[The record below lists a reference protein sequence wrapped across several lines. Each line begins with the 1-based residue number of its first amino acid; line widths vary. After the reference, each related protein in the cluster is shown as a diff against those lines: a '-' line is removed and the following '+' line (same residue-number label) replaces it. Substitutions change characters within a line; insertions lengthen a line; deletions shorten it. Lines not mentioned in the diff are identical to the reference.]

1 MNLKLIDGKWT
12 VDIEVRGKRLRRA
25 YQTKSEA
32 QNALALLRSQRAM
45 SRLGI
50 EVPEAKSHDLL
61 FKDFA
66 EKVIAGKAEG
76 DLRASTKR
84 ATRYCLNALLAS
96 EIFDGKRLAEITT
109 ENIAD
114 YRSARGN
121 EKAAANAGLGLL
133 KMIFRRAVEW
143 GELSRNTADPVEY
156 FRIPATKLR
165 ILTDAEVALLLH
177 AASPV
182 LAPLLRVLL
191 TTGMRPHEAFA
202 LRWEY
207 DGWDV
212 EEDLDKSIVALDRK
226 SIFIPGLLS
235 KNHKDREV
243 PLSPELVEMFKGLRH
258 DSTSD
263 KVFPWI
269 NCPDAFSEAVRAAGL
284 KNVTLYTLKHTAA
297 SRMIRAGVDIVTVSE
312 ILGHSDIKMTM
323 IYCHS
328 DGQSKR
334 EAVERVSRIYFQAP
348 KVADAPAAAAVQ
360 PEPKHAEAVN

>member
-1 MNLKLIDGKWT
+1 MKNLKLIDGKWT
-12 VDIEVRGKRLRRA
+12 VDIDVKGKRLRRA
-25 YQTKSEA
+25 FQTKSEA
-32 QNALALLRSQRAM
+32 EIALAVFRNQRAM

-61 FKDFA
+61 FADFA
-66 EKVIAGKAEG
+66 ERVTAGKG
-76 DLRASTKR
+76 DLRVSTKR
-84 ATRYCLNALLAS
+84 ATRYCLNAILAS
-96 EIFDGKRLAEITT
+96 EIFDGKRLSEITT
-109 ENIAD
+109 ENVFD
-114 YRSARGN
+114 YHASRGA

-143 GELSRNTADPVEY
+143 GELTRNPADPVKY
-156 FRIPATKLR
+156 FRLPATKLR
-165 ILTDAEVALLLH
+165 ILTDAEAALLLN
-177 AASPV
+177 AAALPLVPV
-182 LAPLLRVLL
+182 LRVLL
-191 TTGMRPHEAFA
+191 TTGMRPHEVFA
-202 LRWEY
+202 LYWEH

-212 EEDLDKSIVALDRK
+212 EEGLDKSIVDFGRK
-226 SIFIPGLLS
+226 AIFIPGLLA
-235 KNHKDREV
+235 KNHKDRSV
-243 PLSPELVEMFKGLRH
+243 PLSPELLEMFQSLRRTA
-258 DSTSD
+258 TSD

-334 EAVERVSRIYFQAP
+334 EAIERVSRIYFQPP
-348 KVADAPAAAAVQ
+348 KVADAPAAVAQ
-360 PEPKHAEAVN
+360 PAPLREGTVN